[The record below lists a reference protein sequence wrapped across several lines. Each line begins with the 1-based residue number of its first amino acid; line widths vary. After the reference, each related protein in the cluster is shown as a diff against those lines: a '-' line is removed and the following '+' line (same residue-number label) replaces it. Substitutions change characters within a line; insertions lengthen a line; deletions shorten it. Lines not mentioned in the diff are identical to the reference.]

1 MQICNPNIAIMEITN
16 YKKTIGLGLIVL
28 FTVFF
33 INLLVARIPLMSDSI
48 FYKIRDWWFLLSQII
63 QAFAVI
69 FVAFSRQ
76 SQASIVSK
84 IGAIL
89 YSVLMIIYISNRLAY
104 NINDSTFLYFQG
116 ISEYINSLLLYTPG
130 LLLLVWGLNELW
142 LPIKI
147 VTTLSVVVTTIGD
160 MIWAKLVPMYQ
171 NISDYSYEQTDSMQ
185 NIVDI
190 LNSTNTI
197 ITLTLIVLSIIWICL
212 RSKVLIFQNHNIDII

>member
-1 MQICNPNIAIMEITN
+1 M
-16 YKKTIGLGLIVL
+16 GLIVL

-33 INLLVARIPLMSDSI
+33 INLSVARIPLMSDSI

-69 FVAFSRQ
+69 FVAFNKQ
-76 SQASIVSK
+76 SQAAIVSK
-84 IGAIL
+84 IGAVL

-104 NINDSTFLYFQG
+104 NINGSTLLYIPG
-116 ISEYINSLLLYTPG
+116 ISEYINSLLLYSPG
-130 LLLLVWGLNELW
+130 LLLLVWGLNKLW
-142 LPIKI
+142 LPIKL
-147 VTTLSVVVTTIGD
+147 VTTLTVVVSTIGD
-160 MIWAKLVPMYQ
+160 MIWAQLVPMYQ
-171 NISDYSYEQTDSMQ
+171 NISDYSFEQTDSLQ

-212 RSKVLIFQNHNIDII
+212 RSKVLSFQNHNIDII

>member
-1 MQICNPNIAIMEITN
+1 MEITN

-33 INLLVARIPLMSDSI
+33 INLSVARIPLMSDSI
-48 FYKIRDWWFLLSQII
+48 FYKISDWWFLLSQII

-69 FVAFSRQ
+69 FVAFNKQ
-76 SQASIVSK
+76 SQAAIVSK
-84 IGAIL
+84 IGAVL

-104 NINDSTFLYFQG
+104 NINGSTLLYIPG
-116 ISEYINSLLLYTPG
+116 ISEYINSLLLYSPG
-130 LLLLVWGLNELW
+130 LLLLVWGLNKLW
-142 LPIKI
+142 LPIKL
-147 VTTLSVVVTTIGD
+147 VTTLSVVVSTIGD
-160 MIWAKLVPMYQ
+160 MIWAQLVPMYQ
-171 NISDYSYEQTDSMQ
+171 NISDYSFEQTDSLQ

-212 RSKVLIFQNHNIDII
+212 RSKVLSFQNHNIDII

>member
-1 MQICNPNIAIMEITN
+1 MEITN

-33 INLLVARIPLMSDSI
+33 INLSVARIPLMSDSI

-69 FVAFSRQ
+69 FAAFNKQ
-76 SQASIVSK
+76 SQAAIVSK
-84 IGAIL
+84 IGAVL

-104 NINDSTFLYFQG
+104 NINGSTLLYIPG
-116 ISEYINSLLLYTPG
+116 ISEYINSLLLYSPG
-130 LLLLVWGLNELW
+130 LLLLVWGLNKLW
-142 LPIKI
+142 LPIKL
-147 VTTLSVVVTTIGD
+147 VTTLSVVVSTIGD
-160 MIWAKLVPMYQ
+160 MIWAQLVPMYQ
-171 NISDYSYEQTDSMQ
+171 NISDYSFEQTDSLQ

-212 RSKVLIFQNHNIDII
+212 RSKVLSFQNHNIDII

>member
-1 MQICNPNIAIMEITN
+1 MEITN

-33 INLLVARIPLMSDSI
+33 INLSVARIPLMSDSI

-69 FVAFSRQ
+69 FVAFNKQ
-76 SQASIVSK
+76 SQAAIVSK
-84 IGAIL
+84 IGAVL

-104 NINDSTFLYFQG
+104 NINGSTLLYIPG
-116 ISEYINSLLLYTPG
+116 ISEYINSLLLYSPG
-130 LLLLVWGLNELW
+130 LLLLVWGLNKLW
-142 LPIKI
+142 LPIKL
-147 VTTLSVVVTTIGD
+147 VTTLSVVVSTIGD
-160 MIWAKLVPMYQ
+160 MIWAQLVPMYQ
-171 NISDYSYEQTDSMQ
+171 NMSDYSFEQTDSLQ

-212 RSKVLIFQNHNIDII
+212 RSKVLSFQNHNIDII